1 MAASWVEQPYGDIMI
16 ETASDQRMVHL
27 EQRLQNGGQL
37 KDLVKEIKEK
47 MSEPT
52 RGGAQFD
59 E

>member
-1 MAASWVEQPYGDIMI
+1 MRVISGSLKGKKIM
-16 ETASDQRMVHL
+16 HL
-27 EQRLQNGGQL
+27 QSSNTRPL